1 MKEEKALGSIN
12 PGKYEFFVKGVISKD
27 KNGYD
32 LKTQKGNA
40 YSNLSIIVLDVNHN
54 VHSVFEPIF
63 SKESLK
69 GIVYAINNPALTF
82 VYENCVKNKENF
94 DLENLIGES
103 GTLLLGQRSYNDKIY
118 PKIECFIK
126 PKSNE
131 ATSLF
136 LAPELARDL
145 KDAGCLPISESGK
158 SFIQELSEADGVPF

>member
-1 MKEEKALGSIN
+1 MQQEKKFEEVK
-12 PGKYEFFVKGVISKD
+12 PGKYEFFVKGVISTD

-32 LKTQKGNA
+32 LKTQKGNS
-40 YSNLSIIVLDVNHN
+40 YSNLSIIVLDGNHN

-126 PKSNE
+126 PKKYIDDLSFKIDSQKESSEEFKRELGE
-131 ATSLF
+131 A
-136 LAPELARDL
+136 E
-145 KDAGCLPISESGK
+145 E
-158 SFIQELSEADGVPF
+158 VPF

>member
-1 MKEEKALGSIN
+1 MQQEKKFEEVK
-12 PGKYEFFVKGVISKD
+12 PGKYEFFVKGVISTD

-32 LKTQKGNA
+32 LKTQKGNS
-40 YSNLSIIVLDVNHN
+40 YSNLSIIVLDGNKT
-54 VHSVFEPIF
+54 HSVFEPVF
-63 SKESLK
+63 GKENLK

-82 VYENCVKNKENF
+82 VYESAIKNKESF
-94 DLENLIGES
+94 ELENLIGES
-103 GTLLLGQRSYNDKIY
+103 GMLLLGSRSYNDKIY

-158 SFIQELSEADGVPF
+158 SFSQELSESDGVPF